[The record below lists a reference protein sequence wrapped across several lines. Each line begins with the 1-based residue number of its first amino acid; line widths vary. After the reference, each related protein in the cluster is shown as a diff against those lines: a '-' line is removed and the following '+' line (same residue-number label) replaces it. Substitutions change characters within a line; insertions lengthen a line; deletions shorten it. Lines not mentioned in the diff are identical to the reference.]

1 MRRDGEK
8 VFSFSILRDIAIVAM
23 LVFAAVIMT
32 GALNTEGESFL
43 SSEVKFA
50 DVSPGGLSIVP
61 ASCPSAPPHFAG
73 DTGLPNCGT
82 ASTPGGGTPGGGT
95 PGGGGTPNANCP
107 IGYVRVGNQCVFVA
121 CPVGYVLQNGQCVFV
136 ACPAGYILQ
145 NGQCIGQCIMTRV
158 CGSGST
164 FNMVVNSCTGAV
176 IDNCPARGMGW
187 TCSGGSCIPPAAP
200 SVDLV
205 VAPLLVRQGSP
216 VNVSWTSQNVVSCTV
231 TGSNS
236 DGTGSNST
244 GVWNTTTG
252 NKPSSNIQAQTV
264 YTLTCLGQNGSN
276 ATDAA
281 TVNIVPSWC
290 EPGLS
295 GCPDS
300 DF

>member
-1 MRRDGEK
+1 MRTLVLVGAL
-8 VFSFSILRDIAIVAM
+8 VLVAVG
-23 LVFAAVIMT
+23 LT
-32 GALNTEGESFL
+32 GALESQTNEAFL

-50 DVSPGGLSIVP
+50 DVSISGLSIIP
-61 ASCPSAPPHFAG
+61 ASCPSAPPHFSG
-73 DTGLPNCGT
+73 DTGLPSC
-82 ASTPGGGTPGGGT
+82 GGTPGGGT
-95 PGGGGTPNANCP
+95 PSYGTPGGGNPNCP
-107 IGYVRVGNQCVFVA
+107 LGYVRVGNQCVFVA
-121 CPVGYVLQNGQCVFV
+121 CPTGYVLQNGQCVFV
-136 ACPAGYILQ
+136 ACPAGFVLQ
-145 NGQCIGQCIMTRV
+145 NGQCVGQCVVARV

-164 FNMVVNSCTGAV
+164 FNMVVNSCTGAI

-200 SVDLV
+200 GVDLV

-216 VNVSWTSQNVVSCTV
+216 VNVSWTSSNVISCTV
-231 TGSNS
+231 VGSNS

-264 YTLTCLGQNGSN
+264 YTLTCLGLDGSN

-281 TVNIVPSWC
+281 TVNVVPSWC

-300 DF
+300 DS